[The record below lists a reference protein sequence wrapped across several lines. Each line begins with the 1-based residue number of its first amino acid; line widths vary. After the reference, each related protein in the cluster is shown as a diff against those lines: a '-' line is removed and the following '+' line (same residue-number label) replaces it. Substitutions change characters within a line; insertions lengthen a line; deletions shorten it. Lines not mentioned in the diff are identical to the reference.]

1 MIAECMCGTYHMKK
15 GFGANH
21 SHAQFIQL
29 RGIRF
34 IGLGAVMDE
43 LTPRERVY
51 DTLEVFRSK
60 TAERLVT
67 VGYLIQ
73 KDLPFCKV
81 EAEAV
86 PLNVWLQDY
95 PDYKNL
101 TSASKTIVGL
111 VKVSSKRTIA
121 FSSLS
126 RNILSF
132 YFAAFNRKRSMM
144 NWWIFS
150 PNN

>member
-1 MIAECMCGTYHMKK
+1 MPKQQNAAKQPLSVVRTMIAECMCGTYHMKK
-15 GFGANH
+15 GFGANQAH
-21 SHAQFIQL
+21 TQFIQL

-86 PLNVWLQDY
+86 PLNAWLQDY

-101 TSASKTIVGL
+101 TSSSKKIVGL
-111 VKVSSKRTIA
+111 VKVSTRTTACVPCGTMSHTIA
-121 FSSLS
+121 
-126 RNILSF
+126 IT
-132 YFAAFNRKRSMM
+132 
-144 NWWIFS
+144 
-150 PNN
+150 

>member
-1 MIAECMCGTYHMKK
+1 MSNTEQRPMQKQQNAAKQQPLSVVRTMIAECMCGTYHMKK
-15 GFGANH
+15 GFGANQA
-21 SHAQFIQL
+21 HAQFIQL

-86 PLNVWLQDY
+86 PLNAWLQDY
-95 PDYKNL
+95 PDYENL

-111 VKVSSKRTIA
+111 VKVSSGTTSNHC
-121 FSSLS
+121 FFTL
-126 RNILSF
+126 
-132 YFAAFNRKRSMM
+132 
-144 NWWIFS
+144 
-150 PNN
+150 